1 VITLN
6 AKLVQSFGWLAVQI
20 RTATPRLHQPSQAVL
35 RSVLTRHKA
44 LKDTNNTA
52 VFYVGV
58 GDRFDDER
66 RLVRESTSE
75 FRPAHPAT

>member
-1 VITLN
+1 
-6 AKLVQSFGWLAVQI
+6 
-20 RTATPRLHQPSQAVL
+20 
-35 RSVLTRHKA
+35 VLTRHKA